1 MKRSRRL
8 NATVRQEAGKKP
20 SEIFKRTA
28 LASAVSLACGS
39 LPGVVLAEDAESADA
54 MEEVIVTAT
63 RRANN
68 LQDVPL
74 SIQAIT
80 DETIENLDVSRF
92 EDVAKLS
99 PSISY
104 ISAGPG
110 TQFMFIRGIA
120 DGSNPNRSNTATA
133 TMYLDDAPLTYSG
146 GIADLHNYDIERI
159 EVLNGPQGT
168 YYGASATSG
177 TVRII
182 TKKPDPD
189 AVVGGVDVS
198 YGGIEGA
205 DGISTLEGFINIPV
219 QDGVSALRLVA
230 WYDKSDGFI
239 DNVST
244 SRTYMNGATA
254 TNSQFAQK
262 AYNEEETTGFRG
274 AFKTSL
280 GDQWSAT
287 VSGFMQE
294 STTKG
299 AWDHDPTRY
308 QDLEVA
314 RFGPEY
320 GELTYGQVAWNV
332 EGDLGFADIIY
343 SGSFLDR
350 STETTSDYSD
360 YVEYASFG
368 AWVQQFACD
377 DYYWYGN
384 VGCNDP
390 SMFFQGDYE
399 SEQTTHEIRIN
410 STGDGPLTWIA
421 GAYFEDNSSD
431 NFIFWDMPGIQ
442 HDGGPGA
449 YYTSSYGGDPLPNEW
464 WSADWESEWQQTA
477 FFGEISYD
485 VTDRLTAT
493 VGARMFE
500 SEFSSPGGGWAGYF
514 YNSKASDDAPGN
526 SGSTDDMIYKFNLT
540 YDVSD
545 NLLAFF
551 NYAEGFRPG
560 GGNTEGATNPN
571 VPETYQPDVL
581 DSYEFGWK
589 MRSDDGRTT
598 FNGAVY
604 HMEWTDFQTSIYDL
618 LISPLIFRANAGNA
632 EVDGVEAELNTLVG
646 ERLMLG
652 VGATYNQSQLTKDFN
667 STVDPDVVWAP
678 KGRRLPYSP
687 ELRYSANA
695 RYTWEQGNDA
705 SGYAHI
711 SYSYTDDM
719 WNLLITEPFQAD
731 AVPRL
736 QDPYSIVDVRVGWEF
751 SNSNYGFELYATN
764 LTDERAQIFINTG
777 NYDSRV
783 TTNRPRTLGFRV
795 KARLN

>member
-1 MKRSRRL
+1 
-8 NATVRQEAGKKP
+8 
-20 SEIFKRTA
+20 
-28 LASAVSLACGS
+28 
-39 LPGVVLAEDAESADA
+39 
-54 MEEVIVTAT
+54 
-63 RRANN
+63 
-68 LQDVPL
+68 
-74 SIQAIT
+74 
-80 DETIENLDVSRF
+80 
-92 EDVAKLS
+92 
-99 PSISY
+99 
-104 ISAGPG
+104 
-110 TQFMFIRGIA
+110 
-120 DGSNPNRSNTATA
+120 
-133 TMYLDDAPLTYSG
+133 MYLDDAPLTYSG

-205 DGISTLEGFINIPV
+205 DGISTLEGFVNIPV

-254 TNSQFAQK
+254 SNSSLPK
-262 AYNEEETTGFRG
+262 KHTTKRNNGFRG

-308 QDLEVA
+308 EDLEVA

-384 VGCNDP
+384 VAATTPAC
-390 SMFFQGDYE
+390 SSRDYE

-410 STGDGPLTWIA
+410 PTGDGLLTRIA

-449 YYTSSYGGDPLPNEW
+449 YYTASWWRSVANEW
-464 WSADWESEWQQTA
+464 YADWEPEWQQTA
-477 FFGEISYD
+477 FGEVSYD

-500 SEFSSPGGGWAGYF
+500 SEFLTRWWMGRYF
-514 YNSKASDDAPGN
+514 YNPKARICQH
-526 SGSTDDMIYKFNLT
+526 SGST
-540 YDVSD
+540 
-545 NLLAFF
+545 
-551 NYAEGFRPG
+551 
-560 GGNTEGATNPN
+560 
-571 VPETYQPDVL
+571 
-581 DSYEFGWK
+581 
-589 MRSDDGRTT
+589 
-598 FNGAVY
+598 
-604 HMEWTDFQTSIYDL
+604 
-618 LISPLIFRANAGNA
+618 
-632 EVDGVEAELNTLVG
+632 
-646 ERLMLG
+646 
-652 VGATYNQSQLTKDFN
+652 
-667 STVDPDVVWAP
+667 
-678 KGRRLPYSP
+678 
-687 ELRYSANA
+687 
-695 RYTWEQGNDA
+695 
-705 SGYAHI
+705 
-711 SYSYTDDM
+711 
-719 WNLLITEPFQAD
+719 
-731 AVPRL
+731 
-736 QDPYSIVDVRVGWEF
+736 
-751 SNSNYGFELYATN
+751 
-764 LTDERAQIFINTG
+764 
-777 NYDSRV
+777 
-783 TTNRPRTLGFRV
+783 
-795 KARLN
+795 